1 MNNFLGFIITLIYI
15 FAIIGVGEGL
25 RRWRGYGSDFTRKVV
40 HIGVGMVMWVI
51 PYLFDNPW
59 WFAAA
64 CGGFVVLNFLDWKYG
79 FFASM
84 TSSDR
89 VFANIPN
96 LGTVYFPL
104 AAGVCAVLFWDR
116 PGIMI
121 AAMMPLTWGD
131 GLAPV
136 AGRKL
141 GWGPYTVGGQT
152 RTLAGSGMFL
162 LAAWISTWAALTFGA
177 GSPVVDSPMITALV
191 VASVTAVIEGVTIWG
206 LDNLV
211 VTGVAILLLWQTVA

>member
-1 MNNFLGFIITLIYI
+1 MNNPLGFLITLIYI
-15 FAIIGVGEGL
+15 FAVIGIGEGL
-25 RRWRGYGSDFTRKVV
+25 RRWRGYTSDFTRKVV
-40 HIGVGMVMWVI
+40 HIGVGMVMWII
-51 PYLFDNPW
+51 PHLFDNPW
-59 WFAAA
+59 WFAMA
-64 CGGFVVLNFLDWKYG
+64 CGGFMVLNFLDWRYG

-96 LGTVYFPL
+96 LGTVYFPF

-116 PGIMI
+116 PGLMI

-136 AGRKL
+136 VGRRL
-141 GWGPYTVGGQT
+141 GWGAYRVGGHT

-162 LAAWISTWAALTFGA
+162 LAACATTWVALTFGA
-177 GSPVVDSPMITALV
+177 GSPAVDSPIITAFSIAVATTLV
-191 VASVTAVIEGVTIWG
+191 EAATVWG
-206 LDNLV
+206 LDNLT
-211 VTGVAILLLWQTVA
+211 VTAIAILILYPI

>member
-1 MNNFLGFIITLIYI
+1 MNNLLGFLLTLLYI
-15 FAIIGVGEGL
+15 FAVIGIGEGL

-40 HIGVGMVMWVI
+40 HIGVGMVMWII
-51 PYLFDNPW
+51 PHLFDNPW
-59 WFAAA
+59 WFATA
-64 CGGFVVLNFLDWKYG
+64 CGAFMGINFLDYKYG

-84 TSSDR
+84 TSSDKS
-89 VFANIPN
+89 N
-96 LGTVYFPL
+96 LGTVYFPF

-116 PGIMI
+116 PGMMI

-136 AGRKL
+136 VGRKL

-152 RTLAGSGMFL
+152 RTLAGSGGFL

-177 GSPVVDSPMITALV
+177 GSPVVDSPIITALI
-191 VASVTAVIEGVTIWG
+191 VASVTAVVEGITIWG
-206 LDNLV
+206 LDNLA
-211 VTGVAILLLWQTVA
+211 VTGAAIVILLQVAG

>member
-1 MNNFLGFIITLIYI
+1 MNNLLGFFLTLLYI
-15 FAIIGVGEGL
+15 FAVIGIGEGL
-25 RRWRGYGSDFTRKVV
+25 RRWRGYGSDFTRKVI
-40 HIGVGMVMWVI
+40 HIGVGMVMWLI
-51 PYLFDNPW
+51 PHLFNNPW

-64 CGGFVVLNFLDWKYG
+64 CGGFMVINFLDYRYG

-89 VFANIPN
+89 SN
-96 LGTVYFPL
+96 LGTVYFPF

-136 AGRKL
+136 VGRKL
-141 GWGPYTVGGQT
+141 GWGAYTVGGHT
-152 RTLAGSGMFL
+152 RTLAGSGGFL
-162 LAAWISTWAALTFGA
+162 LAAWISTWAALMFGA
-177 GSPVVDSPMITALV
+177 GEPAVDSPFITALLLS
-191 VASVTAVIEGVTIWG
+191 AVTAGVEAVTMGG
-206 LDNLV
+206 LDNLT
-211 VTGVAILLLWQTVA
+211 VTGVAGLVLMWG